1 MRRSPQLEAPQPL
14 PRRAPAGGPA
24 ALLAPLLVPF
34 LVPFL
39 VGACGHALG
48 PGVAPS
54 HPDGFDFRRP
64 PCEPAPRPPEAGVP
78 WRGAAPAS
86 GPGTAAGEAVVLR
99 YLGAGG
105 LYVGWRGEGLL
116 VGPFFS
122 NPDLLEVVFGRL
134 RWRRGEIA
142 RGLRGVPT
150 GRVGAIL
157 AGHSHY
163 DHLGDV
169 PFIAR
174 RFARRA
180 RLYLNQSGRNSLE
193 PFPDL
198 VERTTVLEEGQ
209 GRWVP
214 LVDATGRPLP
224 FRLRAVPSNHAP
236 HFGPVTL
243 WTGDAESKE
252 RPWTR
257 RRYGAL
263 RAGQP
268 FALVL
273 DLLAAAEADAPVRF
287 RILVHDSAA
296 DAGKAAGGIP
306 PPDLEGVPY
315 DLAMLC
321 TASAHLVEAYPEAL
335 LEAIRPA
342 HVLVTHYEDFFTA
355 RQRSRGF
362 VPLLTAGRAR
372 AFLERVEGALRSGGQ
387 ALRGPGREVCGPSA
401 PGWTMPLPGEWMVFG
416 PSRRSS

>member
-1 MRRSPQLEAPQPL
+1 M
-14 PRRAPAGGPA
+14 
-24 ALLAPLLVPF
+24 ALLGL
-34 LVPFL
+34 
-39 VGACGHALG
+39 GCGHALG

-54 HPDGFDFRRP
+54 HPEGFDFRSP
-64 PCEPAPRPPEAGVP
+64 PCAPAPRPAQAGVP
-78 WRGAAPAS
+78 WGDRRA
-86 GPGTAAGEAVVLR
+86 GPGEGSGEAAGEAVVVR

-122 NPDLLEVVFGRL
+122 NPDLLEVAFGRI
-134 RWRRGEIA
+134 RWRRGAIA
-142 RGLRGVPT
+142 RGLRGVSA

-180 RLYLNQSGRNSLE
+180 GLYLNRSGRNSLE
-193 PFPDL
+193 PFPGLKD
-198 VERTTVLEEGQ
+198 RTTVLEEHVGA
-209 GRWVP
+209 WI
-214 LVDATGRPLP
+214 LLEDATGRALP

-243 WTGDAESKE
+243 WTGDAGAGETTWS
-252 RPWTR
+252 R

-273 DLLAAAEADAPVRF
+273 DLLASAEPGAPVRF

-296 DAGKAAGGIP
+296 DASRPDDGVP
-306 PPDLEGVPY
+306 PPDLDAVPY

-321 TASAHLVEAYPEAL
+321 AASAHLVKPYPQAL

-342 HVLVTHYEDFFTA
+342 HVLVTHHEDFFTS
-355 RQRSRGF
+355 RQRPRGF

-372 AFLERVEGALRSGGQ
+372 AFLDRVEEVLRSGGQ
-387 ALRGPGREVCGPSA
+387 PLRGPARETCGPSA

-416 PSRRSS
+416 PSRRS